1 MKVNFI
7 EIIVLFFL
15 SLFFNSCCKSKLHP
29 IYYGKVHY
37 DKADSSIKFN
47 DDINIL
53 DCIFGR
59 RKLKEVELEYRSYE
73 LKGTCCFYVDP
84 KYQCDEINIYKLSS
98 YSHFK
103 DGSVLFVDSMN
114 NMNFKKNAYFT
125 IRINEDDS
133 LFPCLTIYNDE
144 KGQLHDVTNFYY
156 PSRAIIP

>member
-7 EIIVLFFL
+7 EIIVLFYL

-37 DKADSSIKFN
+37 DEADSSIKFN

-59 RKLKEVELEYRSYE
+59 RKFNEVELEYRSYE

-98 YSHFK
+98 YSQ
-103 DGSVLFVDSMN
+103 ST
-114 NMNFKKNAYFT
+114 Y
-125 IRINEDDS
+125 
-133 LFPCLTIYNDE
+133 Y
-144 KGQLHDVTNFYY
+144 KG
-156 PSRAIIP
+156 